1 MRTLLT
7 ALVVVFATPA
17 LADLTVVT
25 EVSTAGKKRVVTV
38 SLKGQR
44 SFMSLEEEGKSP
56 PVIVRDGAAKQM
68 FIIDHKNKT
77 VVKAAEPNEEELKLR
92 QEQFKQQMA
101 AQLARLPPEQRKKME
116 ERMFPAA
123 PGTSAPL
130 TYEKKKTPARKVNGF
145 SCEDYVIKREGQ
157 VHGEGCFAPF
167 KDFKFTAAEYQ
178 DAFKAALPKTAMPGQ
193 QHGFDTDQLAPG
205 IAVVRTLVDSSGNVT
220 SETTLKSLSKTA
232 LSADKFEVP
241 KDYTVKSAADM
252 MPQPVPAA
260 PAPTPAK

>member
-7 ALVVVFATPA
+7 ALVVVLATPA

-25 EVSTAGKKRVVTV
+25 EVTSAGKKRVVTV

-44 SFMSLEEEGKSP
+44 SFMSLEEDGKSP
-56 PVIVRDGAAKQM
+56 PTIVRDGAAKQM

-77 VVKAAEPNEEELKLR
+77 VVKAVEPNDEELKLR

-116 ERMFPAA
+116 ERLFPAPNA
-123 PGTSAPL
+123 PVTPL

-157 VHGEGCFAPF
+157 VAGEGCFAPF

-178 DAFKAALPKTAMPGQ
+178 DAFKAALPKAAMPGQ
-193 QHGFDTDQLAPG
+193 QQNFEADQLAPG
-205 IAVVRTLVDSSGNVT
+205 IAVLRTLVDAQGNVT
-220 SETTLKSLSKTA
+220 SETTLKSLTKTA
-232 LSADKFEVP
+232 LAADKFEVP
-241 KDYTVKSAADM
+241 KDYTVKSAPDL
-252 MPQPVPAA
+252 MPPTAPP
-260 PAPTPAK
+260 PAPTK